1 MVSILINNMNKKG
14 QFFQAFFVILIVIF
28 FLAMIIYFLTAP
40 KQTPTPSNNITPI
53 ILQNN
58 SNYTAPIRIVT
69 NRNATNVTITKPKP
83 YNEYKNLTLYPDK
96 RLVTGSILTTNKSII
111 CVSGYSSTVR
121 NVPLSVRKHIL
132 YQYGL
137 TYPVNKS
144 LDIEIDHF
152 YPLCAGG
159 NNTEDNLFVMYSPY
173 YKWKDNVE
181 VLVCRKLC
189 STNMTV
195 ETATGLMW
203 MWYDIYRN
211 NSIVDDYINE

>member
-1 MVSILINNMNKKG
+1 MGLILINNMNKKG
-14 QFFQAFFVILIVIF
+14 QFFQAFFVILIIIF
-28 FLAMIIYFLTAP
+28 FLAMIVYFLTAP
-40 KQTPTPSNNITPI
+40 KQNPTPSKNISPI

-69 NRNATNVTITKPKP
+69 NRNATNVTKPKP

-96 RLVTGSILTTNKSII
+96 RLVQGSILTTNKSII

-137 TYPVNKS
+137 TYPPNKS
-144 LDIEIDHF
+144 LDIEIDHWVA
-152 YPLCAGG
+152 LENSGG
-159 NNTEDNLFVMYSPY
+159 NSEDNLWVMYAPY
-173 YKWKDNVE
+173 YHWKDNVE
-181 VLVCRKLC
+181 NLVHRKLC

-195 ETATGLMW
+195 DTATGLMW
-203 MWYDIYRN
+203 IWYDIYKN
-211 NSIVDDYINE
+211 NSIINDYINE